1 MMTASFL
8 KAHLVQRL
16 VIDVLLRLRILLNDV
31 VVFADCIR
39 SSGFVDCALRCVSV
53 LREGFLLRPFCLL
66 LVVDLQASLVDRSS
80 LLAAG
85 RASLLGL
92 LLWSVGTFVLVIDL
106 CVRTDHIRIFHL
118 LLNILRLQMPLSCV
132 LQYRFILLLRANLL
146 LVGNM
151 IDEAAF
157 LDFRSL
163 DVLGSSLAGKGV
175 TLAQHSFHALL
186 IVSCVLFVDALVDHR
201 GLD

>member
-1 MMTASFL
+1 MA
-8 KAHLVQRL
+8 
-16 VIDVLLRLRILLNDV
+16 
-31 VVFADCIR
+31 
-39 SSGFVDCALRCVSV
+39 
-53 LREGFLLRPFCLL
+53 
-66 LVVDLQASLVDRSS
+66 DLQASPVDRSF
-80 LLAAG
+80 LLVAG

-92 LLWSVGTFVLVIDL
+92 LLWSVGTFALLIDL

-132 LQYRFILLLRANLL
+132 LQYGFILWLWANLL
-146 LVGNM
+146 LVGDM

-163 DVLGSSLAGKGV
+163 DILGSSLAGKGV

-186 IVSCVLFVDALVDHR
+186 IVSCVLFVDTLVDHR
-201 GLD
+201 GLDGC